1 MEITVKKQEMK
12 ERDNLEQRK
21 ESERA
26 EAAKLEQEIKVSL
39 FDIINRNRTLI
50 AFFI

>member
-12 ERDNLEQRK
+12 ERDSLEQRK

-26 EAAKLEQEIKVSL
+26 EVAKLEQEIKVRL
-39 FDIINRNRTLI
+39 IHAIII
-50 AFFI
+50 S